1 MLAMWPL
8 RPRSLGMSRR
18 HTYAAVFLVAAA
30 TLVLEILLTRITSVV
45 AWYHL
50 AFFVISLAMLG
61 MTAGAVFVFVR
72 PKLFPDEAIGA
83 RMAQCAIGFALVMPL
98 AMRLAL
104 SIPLSPIA
112 DLSGFFAMLGYGVAL
127 ALPFAVGGIVLTL
140 ALTRAGLPAG
150 TVYGVDLIGAATGC
164 VAAPLLLA
172 VIDAPSAVFVAAAVA
187 ALSGW
192 AFARGAGLPPRTK
205 HVALGATLVLAAAA
219 FLNVTGGGKLLGPKW
234 IKGLAEWP
242 ERYSFVG
249 WNTYSRVTVD
259 QQIEMPPTFWA
270 AGRGVPPELLKPIPQ
285 RWMLIDGAAGTA
297 MAGLDTDPND
307 GRPGTP
313 QDHAYLGYDVTA
325 FAHAM
330 RPTGGAAI
338 IGVGGGRDVLEAVR
352 VGHEPVV
359 GVELNGLIV
368 DLHTASMRDFSGI
381 ADLAAVELVE
391 DEARSYFARDDR
403 SYAVV
408 TMSLIDTWAATGA
421 GAYALSENGLYTVE
435 AWRVFMSRLESNGIF
450 TVSRWYKPDSP
461 GETARMLAL
470 AYETLWSAGI
480 TKPRAHVILLQNQHI
495 ATLLMSPSP
504 FSKRDLDTMQRVAVE
519 RGFNM
524 MLTPRKLP
532 VNPMLAEVAQLTDSA
547 ALQTWADAQVLDLSA
562 PTDARP
568 FFFNMLRPRTWF
580 QPPPEIDELDLG
592 FLGNLHATQTLVYA
606 TLASALLT
614 LIAVVV
620 PLVLRRAALRGYA
633 RLDMV
638 AACGYFALIGFG
650 FMLVE
655 MGLLSRLNVF
665 LGHPTLALSVL
676 LGGIILFTGFGSLAS
691 SRIRLDDDA
700 GRPTRWARLFPLV
713 AAVCIVTAQLAL
725 DPVMSGVAGA
735 ATPLRIAVSIAL
747 VAVPALGM
755 GLGFPL
761 GLRLCE
767 RLRGGDGPQR
777 GPGLG
782 PWMWGLNGACG
793 VVASGLALTCSMV
806 WGIRTTLVLGA
817 CCYVALLGCTARLS
831 RAPKAG

>member
-1 MLAMWPL
+1 
-8 RPRSLGMSRR
+8 MSRR

-72 PKLFPDEAIGA
+72 PGLFPADKVGA
-83 RMAQCAIGFALVMPL
+83 RMAQCAIAFALVMPL
-98 AMRLAL
+98 AMRFAL

-112 DLSGFFAMLGYGVAL
+112 DLSGFFAMLGYGCLL
-127 ALPFAVGGIVLTL
+127 ALPFGVGGVVLTL
-140 ALTRAGLPAG
+140 ALTRAGLPEG
-150 TVYGVDLIGAATGC
+150 RVYGVDLIGAAFGC
-164 VAAPLLLA
+164 AAVVPLLA
-172 VIDAPSAVFVAAAVA
+172 WVDAPSAVFVAAAVA

-192 AFARGAGLPPRTK
+192 AFARGADLPARTG
-205 HVALGATLVLAAAA
+205 HVALVVAALLSISAA
-219 FLNVTGGGKLLGPKW
+219 VNVTGAGSLLRPNALLGPKW

-242 ERYSFVG
+242 ERYSYVG

-259 QQIEMPPTFWA
+259 QEIVMPPTFWA
-270 AGRGVPPELLKPIPQ
+270 AGRSVPPEMLQPIPQ
-285 RWMLIDGAAGTA
+285 RWLLIDGAAGTA

-307 GRPGTP
+307 GRPGLV
-313 QDHAYLGYDVTA
+313 QDHAYLAWDVTA

-330 RPTGGAAI
+330 RPKGGAAV
-338 IGVGGGRDVLEAVR
+338 IGVGGGRDVLEAAR
-352 VGHEPVV
+352 VGHDPVV
-359 GVELNGLIV
+359 GIELNGLIV
-368 DLHTASMRDFSGI
+368 ALHRDTMRDFSGI
-381 ADLAAVELVE
+381 AELPNVELVE
-391 DEARSYFARDDR
+391 DEARSYLARDTR
-403 SYAVV
+403 RYSVV

-435 AWRVFMSRLESNGIF
+435 AWRVFMSRLEDDGIF

-470 AYETLWSAGI
+470 AYQTLWSAGI
-480 TKPRAHVILLQNQHI
+480 EKPRAHVILLQNQHI

-504 FSKRDLDTMQRVAVE
+504 FSRRDLDAMQKLAVE

-532 VNPMLAEVAQLTDSA
+532 LNPLLSEVAQLPDA
-547 ALQTWADAQVLDLSA
+547 ATLASWADGQLLDLSA

-568 FFFNMLRPRTWF
+568 FFFNMLRPSTWF
-580 QPPPEIDELDLG
+580 QPPPEVDALDLG

-614 LIAVVV
+614 LFAVVV
-620 PLVLRRAALRGYA
+620 PLWLRRGALAGYGG
-633 RLDMV
+633 LDLA
-638 AACGYFALIGFG
+638 AACGYFALIGLG
-650 FMLVE
+650 FMFVE

-691 SRIRLDDDA
+691 SRIGLGADA
-700 GRPTRWARLFPLV
+700 ASRRWARLFPLLP
-713 AAVCIVTAQLAL
+713 AVCIITAQLVL
-725 DPVMSGVAGA
+725 DPVMTGLASAS
-735 ATPLRIAVSIAL
+735 TPARVAVSVAIVAL
-747 VAVPALGM
+747 PALGM

-761 GLRLCE
+761 GLRLCD
-767 RLRGGDGPQR
+767 RLGGPDRPS
-777 GPGLG
+777 LG

-793 VVASGLALTCSMV
+793 VVASGLALTCSMA

-817 CCYVALLGCTARLS
+817 CCYVALLVCTARLS

>member
-1 MLAMWPL
+1 
-8 RPRSLGMSRR
+8 MSRR

-72 PKLFPDEAIGA
+72 PNLFPDDKIGL
-83 RMAQCAIGFALVMPL
+83 RMSQCAVGFALVMPL
-98 AMRLAL
+98 AMRFAL
-104 SIPLSPIA
+104 SIALSPIA
-112 DLSGFFAMLGYGVAL
+112 DMSGFLAMLGYGSLL

-140 ALTRAGLPAG
+140 ALTRAGLPEG
-150 TVYGVDLIGAATGC
+150 TVYGVDLIGAAFGC
-164 VAAPLLLA
+164 AAVVPLLAL
-172 VIDAPSAVFVAAAVA
+172 IDAPSAVFVAAAVA

-192 AFARGAGLPPRTK
+192 AFARGANLPVR
-205 HVALGATLVLAAAA
+205 HRRFALAAAVLLAASA
-219 FLNVTGGGKLLGPKW
+219 FLNVASGGKLLAPKW

-242 ERYSFVG
+242 ERYSYVG

-259 QQIEMPPTFWA
+259 QQIDMPPTFWA
-270 AGRGVPPELLKPIPQ
+270 AGRGVPPEMLKLIPQ
-285 RWMLIDGAAGTA
+285 RWLLIDGAAGTA
-297 MAGLDTDPND
+297 MAGLDTDPTD
-307 GRPGTP
+307 DRPGTP
-313 QDHAYLGYDVTA
+313 ADHGYLAWDVTA
-325 FAHAM
+325 FAHAL

-338 IGVGGGRDVLEAVR
+338 IGVGGGRDVLEAAR
-352 VGHEPVV
+352 VGHDPVV
-359 GVELNGLIV
+359 GIELNGLIV
-368 DLHTASMRDFSGI
+368 GLHTGTLREFSGI
-381 ADLAAVELVE
+381 ADLPAVELVE
-391 DEARSYFARDDR
+391 DEARSYLARDDR
-403 SYAVV
+403 RYSVV

-435 AWRVFMSRLESNGIF
+435 AWRVFMSRLEPNGIF

-461 GETARMLAL
+461 GETTRMLAL

-480 TKPRAHVILLQNQHI
+480 TRPRAHVILLQNQHI

-504 FSKRDLDTMQRVAVE
+504 FSRRDLDDMQKIAVE

-532 VNPMLAEVAQLTDSA
+532 ANPLLKEVAELPNSA
-547 ALQTWADAQVLDLSA
+547 ALQTWADAQLLDLSA

-568 FFFNMLRPRTWF
+568 FFFNMLRPSTWF
-580 QPPPEIDELDLG
+580 QPPPELDTLDLG

-620 PLVLRRAALRGYA
+620 PLWFRRSALRGYN
-633 RLDMV
+633 RIDLL
-638 AACGYFALIGFG
+638 AACGYFGLIGLG

-655 MGLLSRLNVF
+655 MGILSRLNVF

-691 SRIRLDDDA
+691 SRIKLGPVTA
-700 GRPTRWARLFPLV
+700 GAGAWARWFPVLP
-713 AAVCIVTAQLAL
+713 AVTIVGAQLAL
-725 DPVMSGVAGA
+725 DPVMNGLAGA
-735 ATPLRIAVSIAL
+735 STPVRIAVSIVLLAI
-747 VAVPALGM
+747 PALTM
-755 GLGFPL
+755 GLAFPIGLQLCDRL
-761 GLRLCE
+761 GGSDR
-767 RLRGGDGPQR
+767 PS
-777 GPGLG
+777 LG

-793 VVASGLALTCSMV
+793 VVASGLALTCSMA
-806 WGIRTTLVLGA
+806 WGIRTTLLIGA
-817 CCYVALLGCTARLS
+817 CCYLALLACTARLS
-831 RAPKAG
+831 RTPKAG